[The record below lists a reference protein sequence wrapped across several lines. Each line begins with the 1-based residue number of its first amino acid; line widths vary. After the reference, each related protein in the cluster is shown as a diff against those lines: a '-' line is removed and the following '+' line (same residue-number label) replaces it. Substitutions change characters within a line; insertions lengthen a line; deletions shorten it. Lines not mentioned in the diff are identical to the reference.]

1 MKKLALNLD
10 SLQVQTFA
18 VTEKDEDGRGTVIG
32 LAWGSTRATRC
43 GSECTVCTD
52 LTNCNTR
59 EFVDCFC

>member
-1 MKKLALNLD
+1 MKKLTLNVD
-10 SLQVQTFA
+10 TLQVQTFA
-18 VTEKDEDGRGTVIG
+18 TDIERVGEGTVIG

-59 EFVDCFC
+59 EFIDCFC

>member
-1 MKKLALNLD
+1 MKKLTLEID

-18 VTEKDEDGRGTVIG
+18 TEDAGNGRGTVIG
-32 LAWGSTRATRC
+32 EGLGSTEYTRC
-43 GSECTVCTD
+43 GAECTVGTD